1 MKVFLNKDIKVR
13 VQEHAT
19 RMLRS
24 GEQQRSIPMGDDPQA
39 TNGPAFH
46 LSRHPDDLLVL
57 GSFEFEGV
65 KFYLGIRT

>member
-1 MKVFLNKDIKVR
+1 MKVFLNKEIEDR

-24 GEQQRSIPMGDDPQA
+24 GEQRSSIPMGADPQA
-39 TNGPAFH
+39 PTGPAFH
-46 LSRHPDDLLVL
+46 LSRDPDELLVL
-57 GSFEFEGV
+57 GSFEVEGV